1 MGTIEIDGQMLNR
14 KSIKDLRQKVGFA
27 FQDADSQLFMTT
39 VYEDVAFGPRNLG
52 YSDSEVDLRVKQALK
67 QVEAEHLTNRPPY
80 KLSGGEK
87 RQVTL
92 ATVLSMDP
100 KVIALDEP
108 TTGLDP
114 HARRNLIRLLKELP
128 QTKLIATHDMDM
140 ALEICDRVVVMHHGK
155 VVMIGKPQTVFKNK
169 DLLDQCHLELPLS
182 LQGVL
187 CVVLRRIVRF

>member
-1 MGTIEIDGQMLNR
+1 M
-14 KSIKDLRQKVGFA
+14 
-27 FQDADSQLFMTT
+27 
-39 VYEDVAFGPRNLG
+39 
-52 YSDSEVDLRVKQALK
+52 
-67 QVEAEHLTNRPPY
+67 
-80 KLSGGEK
+80 
-87 RQVTL
+87 
-92 ATVLSMDP
+92 
-100 KVIALDEP
+100 DEP

-182 LQGVL
+182 LQRCPVCSL
-187 CVVLRRIVRF
+187 

>member
-1 MGTIEIDGQMLNR
+1 MVDINQLKFEYSNDAPLFENISLQVEAGENIGLIGSNGAGKSTLLRLLVGLHEPRMGTIEIDGQMLNR

-92 ATVLSMDP
+92 ATVLSMDL
-100 KVIALDEP
+100 K
-108 TTGLDP
+108 
-114 HARRNLIRLLKELP
+114 LLPWTNQQL
-128 QTKLIATHDMDM
+128 
-140 ALEICDRVVVMHHGK
+140 G
-155 VVMIGKPQTVFKNK
+155 
-169 DLLDQCHLELPLS
+169 
-182 LQGVL
+182 
-187 CVVLRRIVRF
+187 